1 MNSNEQEEKVE
12 EAAADQPRRRRGRQ
26 PVDPADKK
34 VQITFT
40 LTPSLLARVNAK
52 AQEHSMSRTA
62 FINLALDNA
71 CRCGIAPLSKE
82 DLIAFLKEINK

>member
-1 MNSNEQEEKVE
+1 MNKNEQDEKIR
-12 EAAADQPRRRRGRQ
+12 EAGSDHPRRRGRQ
-26 PVDPADKK
+26 PVDPAEKK

-40 LTPSLLARVNAK
+40 LTPALLERVNAK
-52 AQEHSMSRTA
+52 ALEHSMSRTA

-71 CRCGIAPLSKE
+71 CRCGIAPLSRD